1 MAAQSNDFTQWS
13 VDEVKTWVN
22 SWKFRHEVSQSTINN
37 IIPVID
43 LYKIDGS
50 TLLYVTQHDFKNEF
64 GLSETDS
71 TIVGQ
76 RIDYLHKHP
85 YQNNKSQKEKPK
97 DTNQQNDDNKQQKQD
112 KMNDDNVS
120 STTFTEGYLSTKGQE
135 VYICLQKGTQYTK
148 MPIDS
153 SCTVS
158 QLKQKFLAKTTQKG
172 QNDGTNPDDIVL
184 LFMGS
189 PLNDKKTL
197 NECKIG
203 CNNVTTI
210 FVAERIR
217 SKQSQMAG
225 EAAGILFINKHDN
238 SEHILYVDTT
248 MSFGELKGIYKNYL
262 IKQYQDKQMRKE
274 AQKLYEQSVL
284 FECSGK
290 KFRDKSL
297 LKDCGI
303 GLESLQYIFV
313 SFGSITE
320 EEKETDDHYIS
331 KIYQMTP
338 KEHQQVS
345 LIKETFEKS
354 IKTDQFQKSVQEIS
368 KTFKAVSVHEL
379 DQMKSYPHI
388 QDMVKEQTS
397 DQNKQATA
405 YTKKILN
412 TPPTGKLGQDVNT
425 TLHVISNIFK
435 SAGDE
440 CVFYDS
446 RQGVKL
452 NAGDSGCAI
461 HEAFQRDKPF
471 VLRLQTLEGLYGVSK
486 DDMKD
491 DTRKLIE
498 MQSSIHNDVEHPTLA
513 HVKGK
518 LSAALGVQKERIH
531 IIDVFAGSDCFK
543 YTVENLT
550 WPEKQRMIQGDPTGR
565 LGQQFRTFK
574 DLKIHPLLFRPA
586 FDVANFDQRGNKSFV
601 SSNGKF
607 QVGPA
612 NMKKEYTQPT
622 GWTRYGL
629 KVLAKYGD
637 DKWLHP
643 FKDPGNWWR
652 AFHGTK
658 RAAVYQRDP
667 ADAMADIHNNGFL
680 PAQRAAYG
688 PGVYCSPKPPTAE
701 GYAAEVTMP
710 IQEGNVNQNKKFKF
724 MLQVAVKP
732 GANTLTVASN
742 DNVWSVQNKDDIR
755 AYGILIKEVP

>member
-1 MAAQSNDFTQWS
+1 MT
-13 VDEVKTWVN
+13 
-22 SWKFRHEVSQSTINN
+22 
-37 IIPVID
+37 
-43 LYKIDGS
+43 
-50 TLLYVTQHDFKNEF
+50 
-64 GLSETDS
+64 
-71 TIVGQ
+71 
-76 RIDYLHKHP
+76 
-85 YQNNKSQKEKPK
+85 
-97 DTNQQNDDNKQQKQD
+97 
-112 KMNDDNVS
+112 
-120 STTFTEGYLSTKGQE
+120 
-135 VYICLQKGTQYTK
+135 
-148 MPIDS
+148 
-153 SCTVS
+153 
-158 QLKQKFLAKTTQKG
+158 
-172 QNDGTNPDDIVL
+172 
-184 LFMGS
+184 
-189 PLNDKKTL
+189 KKTL

-217 SKQSQMAG
+217 SKQSQVAG

-262 IKQYQDKQMRKE
+262 LKQYQDKQMRKE